1 MTICEFNLLSE
12 TKQFDATFNQATF
25 IYFKVIGVIRF
36 ALYALDKFFV
46 EVEYNNS
53 TNKITSLKSFKTGY
67 LLDKYSNL
75 KI

>member
-25 IYFKVIGVIRF
+25 IDFKVIGVIRF
-36 ALYALDKFFV
+36 ALYALDKFFIG
-46 EVEYNNS
+46 VEYNNS
-53 TNKITSLKSFKTGY
+53 TNEINNLKNFKTGY

-75 KI
+75 EI